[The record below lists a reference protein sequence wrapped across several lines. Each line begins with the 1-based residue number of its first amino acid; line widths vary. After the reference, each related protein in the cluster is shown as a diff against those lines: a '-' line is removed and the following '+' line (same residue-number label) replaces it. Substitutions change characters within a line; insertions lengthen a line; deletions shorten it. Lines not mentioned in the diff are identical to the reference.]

1 MKNGKRTK
9 IKTYAKS
16 EEEANAFKD
25 SFNIVKSATLPTE
38 LCQQKS
44 KNVEQ
49 EQNITTNN
57 ANNLMLVANKKN
69 KVTFAELTQGKRI
82 ERHLKEKVKIKD
94 TSEFKL
100 INKPLTR

>member
-38 LCQQKS
+38 LCQQ
-44 KNVEQ
+44 V
-49 EQNITTNN
+49 
-57 ANNLMLVANKKN
+57 
-69 KVTFAELTQGKRI
+69 
-82 ERHLKEKVKIKD
+82 D
-94 TSEFKL
+94 
-100 INKPLTR
+100 